1 MWPLEDSFSGRTRD
15 GKEAEHKQVLRKNGR
30 NTFSTKTSYARGT
43 PNKLLSSR
51 CKELINTE
59 RNDKEVQEY
68 KEDDVTETSS
78 IDGAT
83 VKKPGIPS
91 VSQEKKEL
99 ESCEP

>member
-1 MWPLEDSFSGRTRD
+1 MSLKVINIDYKASNQYSPCQLLW
-15 GKEAEHKQVLRKNGR
+15 
-30 NTFSTKTSYARGT
+30 KTENKT

-68 KEDDVTETSS
+68 KEDNVTETLS